1 MRKTFSYLLICIAA
15 ALSIPLIN
23 AASAAPIATVKPPPN
38 IVLLLADDLGFSD
51 LASYGSEINT
61 PNLSTLARQGVQFSN
76 FHVAANCAPTRAMLM
91 TGVNNHRAGVG
102 NIIEMIPDEF
112 LDSPAYQG
120 TLSTNT
126 VTVATL
132 LRDAGYH
139 TYMAGKW
146 HLGHS
151 PKLLPSARG
160 YERTVALADSGAD
173 NWEQKPYLPIYEQA
187 NWFAD
192 GERFEL
198 PDDFYSSRFLVD
210 KIIEFIDSNS
220 GSKAPFFAYLPFQ
233 AVHIPVQA
241 PQSFIDRYDG
251 KYDEG
256 WEVLRSRRHKAAQAL
271 GLVPENSAMEP
282 MASTESWQNLEPKT
296 KRYQAKRMAVYAAM
310 VEAMDFHIG
319 RLIQHLKDTG
329 RYKNTIFIFASDNG
343 SEGSEGSGAG
353 VEPVAMNNLML
364 SLMDYNDDY
373 ETLGLKGSYGTI
385 GPNFASAAASPLGY
399 YKFYVGEG
407 GLRVPLIIA
416 GEPLTLSAPN
426 SIIDA
431 FSYAT
436 DIVPTILQLT
446 GTANPAGRYN
456 GRAVEPIVGRS
467 VVPLL
472 QGRAQR
478 IYGDDDA
485 VGYELNGHRA
495 LFLGDH
501 KIVYNRP
508 PIGDGIWHLYNIAI
522 DPGETED
529 LKEQQPQRFARMQ
542 SLYEQFVV
550 EHGVLP
556 VAEDF
561 DPQQVIFAGLVRDR
575 FGGYLIALFCVV
587 IALLAFGLYR
597 KRRLRVR

>member
-61 PNLSTLARQGVQFSN
+61 PNLSTLAHQGVQFSN

-151 PKLLPSARG
+151 PELLPSARG

-220 GSKAPFFAYLPFQ
+220 DSKAPFFAYLPFQ

-329 RYKNTIFIFASDNG
+329 RYNNTIFIFASDN
-343 SEGSEGSGAG
+343 GSEGSGAG

-416 GEPLTLSAPN
+416 GEPLTLSTPN

-446 GTANPAGRYN
+446 GTANPEGRYN

-561 DPQQVIFAGLVRDR
+561 DPQQVMFAGLVRDR

>member
-1 MRKTFSYLLICIAA
+1 MF
-15 ALSIPLIN
+15 
-23 AASAAPIATVKPPPN
+23 
-38 IVLLLADDLGFSD
+38 
-51 LASYGSEINT
+51 
-61 PNLSTLARQGVQFSN
+61 
-76 FHVAANCAPTRAMLM
+76 
-91 TGVNNHRAGVG
+91 
-102 NIIEMIPDEF
+102 
-112 LDSPAYQG
+112 
-120 TLSTNT
+120 
-126 VTVATL
+126 
-132 LRDAGYH
+132 
-139 TYMAGKW
+139 
-146 HLGHS
+146 
-151 PKLLPSARG
+151 
-160 YERTVALADSGAD
+160 
-173 NWEQKPYLPIYEQA
+173 
-187 NWFAD
+187 
-192 GERFEL
+192 
-198 PDDFYSSRFLVD
+198 D
-210 KIIEFIDSNS
+210 KIIGFIDSNA
-220 GSKAPFFAYLPFQ
+220 GSEAPFFAYLPFQ

-241 PQSFIDRYDG
+241 PQSFIDRYEG
-251 KYDEG
+251 VYDDG
-256 WEVLRSRRHKAAQAL
+256 WEVLRTKRYKAAQAL
-271 GLVPENSAMEP
+271 GLVPANSAMEP

-329 RYKNTIFIFASDNG
+329 HYDNTIFIFASDNG
-343 SEGSEGSGAG
+343 SEGSGAG
-353 VEPVAMNNLML
+353 LEPAPANNLML

-416 GEPLTLSAPN
+416 GQPLTLSDPN

-446 GTANPAGRYN
+446 GTPNPAGRYN
-456 GRAVEPIVGRS
+456 DKAIEPIVGRS

-472 QGRAQR
+472 QGQAQR
-478 IYGDDDA
+478 IYGSDDA
-485 VGYELNGHRA
+485 IGYELNGHRA

-522 DPGETED
+522 DPSETND
-529 LKEQQPQRFARMQ
+529 LREQQPQRFARMQ
-542 SLYEQFVV
+542 ALYEQFVV

-561 DPQQVIFAGLVRDR
+561 DPQQVMFARLVRDR
-575 FGGYLIALFCVV
+575 FGGYLIAMICVV
-587 IALLAFGLYR
+587 VALVAFGFYR
-597 KRRLRVR
+597 RRRLRTR

>member
-329 RYKNTIFIFASDNG
+329 RYNNTIFIFASDN
-343 SEGSEGSGAG
+343 GSEGSGAG

>member
-1 MRKTFSYLLICIAA
+1 MRIQLLWLLGGCLA
-15 ALSIPLIN
+15 ALSAP
-23 AASAAPIATVKPPPN
+23 SATATPPNNSSADAPPPN

-51 LASYGSEINT
+51 LASYGGEINT
-61 PNLSTLARQGVQFSN
+61 PNLDTMARQGVRFSN

-112 LDSPAYQG
+112 LDSPSYQG
-120 TLSTNT
+120 TLSTDT
-126 VTVATL
+126 VTIATL

-151 PKLLPSARG
+151 PELLPSARG
-160 YERTVALADSGAD
+160 FDRTTALADSGAD

-192 GERFEL
+192 GERFDL

-210 KIIEFIDSNS
+210 KIIGFIDSNA
-220 GSKAPFFAYLPFQ
+220 GSEAPFFAYLPFQ

-241 PQSFIDRYDG
+241 PQSFIDRYEG
-251 KYDEG
+251 VYDDG
-256 WEVLRSRRHKAAQAL
+256 WEVLRTKRYKAAQAL
-271 GLVPENSAMEP
+271 GLVPANSAMEP

-329 RYKNTIFIFASDNG
+329 HYDNTIFIFASDNG
-343 SEGSEGSGAG
+343 SEGSGAG
-353 VEPVAMNNLML
+353 VEPAPANNLML

-385 GPNFASAAASPLGY
+385 GPNFASAAASPLGF

-416 GEPLTLSAPN
+416 GEPLTLSDPN

-446 GTANPAGRYN
+446 GTPNPAGRYN
-456 GRAVEPIVGRS
+456 DRAVEPIVGRS

-472 QGRAQR
+472 QGQAQR
-478 IYGDDDA
+478 IYGNDDA
-485 VGYELNGHRA
+485 IGYELNGHRA

-522 DPGETED
+522 DPGETND
-529 LKEQQPQRFARMQ
+529 LREQQPQRFARMQ
-542 SLYEQFVV
+542 ALYEQFVV

-561 DPQQVIFAGLVRDR
+561 DPQQVMFARLVRDG
-575 FGGYLIALFCVV
+575 FGGYLIAMICVV
-587 IALLAFGLYR
+587 VALVAFGFYCR
-597 KRRLRVR
+597 RRLRTR

>member
-220 GSKAPFFAYLPFQ
+220 DSKAPFFAYLPFQ

-329 RYKNTIFIFASDNG
+329 RYNNTIFIFASDN
-343 SEGSEGSGAG
+343 GSEGSGAG

-561 DPQQVIFAGLVRDR
+561 DPQQVMFAGLVRDR

-597 KRRLRVR
+597 ERRLRVR

>member
-220 GSKAPFFAYLPFQ
+220 DSKAPFFAYLPFQ

-329 RYKNTIFIFASDNG
+329 RYNNTIFIFASDN
-343 SEGSEGSGAG
+343 GSEGSGAG

-416 GEPLTLSAPN
+416 GEPLTLSTPN

-446 GTANPAGRYN
+446 GTANPEGRYN

-561 DPQQVIFAGLVRDR
+561 DPQQVMFAGLVRDR

>member
-1 MRKTFSYLLICIAA
+1 MRKTFSYLLICLVA
-15 ALSIPLIN
+15 ALGTPLIN
-23 AASAAPIATVKPPPN
+23 AAPAAPIATVKPPPN

-61 PNLSTLARQGVQFSN
+61 PNLSTLAHQGVQFSN

-282 MASTESWQNLEPKT
+282 MASTESWQNLEPNT

-329 RYKNTIFIFASDNG
+329 RYNNTIFIFASDN
-343 SEGSEGSGAG
+343 GSEGSGAG

-561 DPQQVIFAGLVRDR
+561 DPQQVMFAGLVRDR

>member
-1 MRKTFSYLLICIAA
+1 MRKTFSYLLICLVA
-15 ALSIPLIN
+15 ALGTPLIN
-23 AASAAPIATVKPPPN
+23 AAPAAPIATVKPPPN

-61 PNLSTLARQGVQFSN
+61 PNLSTLAHQGVQFSN

-151 PKLLPSARG
+151 PELLPSARG

-282 MASTESWQNLEPKT
+282 MASTESWQNLEPNT

-329 RYKNTIFIFASDNG
+329 RYNNTIFIFASDN
-343 SEGSEGSGAG
+343 GSEGSGAG

-542 SLYEQFVV
+542 SLYEQFVA

-561 DPQQVIFAGLVRDR
+561 DPQQVMFAGLVRDR

>member
-1 MRKTFSYLLICIAA
+1 MRKTFSYLLICIVA
-15 ALSIPLIN
+15 ALSISLIN

-220 GSKAPFFAYLPFQ
+220 DSKAPFFAYLPFQ

-329 RYKNTIFIFASDNG
+329 RYNNTIFIFASDN
-343 SEGSEGSGAG
+343 GSEGSGAG

-561 DPQQVIFAGLVRDR
+561 DPQQVMFAGLVRDR

>member
-23 AASAAPIATVKPPPN
+23 AASAAPIATIKPPPN

-256 WEVLRSRRHKAAQAL
+256 WEVLRSRRHKAAKAL

-329 RYKNTIFIFASDNG
+329 RYNNTIFIFASDN
-343 SEGSEGSGAG
+343 GSEGSGAG

-561 DPQQVIFAGLVRDR
+561 DPQQVMFAGLVRDR

>member
-1 MRKTFSYLLICIAA
+1 MR
-15 ALSIPLIN
+15 IPLLWLVSCFVMASSAPSLN
-23 AASAAPIATVKPPPN
+23 AATKQDTASQTQRPN

-51 LASYGSEINT
+51 LASYGSEIST
-61 PNLSTLARQGVQFSN
+61 PALDNLARRGVRFSN

-112 LDSPAYQG
+112 RKSPAYQG

-151 PKLLPSARG
+151 PELLPSARG
-160 YERTVALADSGAD
+160 FDRTTALADSGAD

-192 GERFEL
+192 GERFNL

-210 KIIEFIDSNS
+210 KIIKFIDSNPS
-220 GSKAPFFAYLPFQ
+220 SEAPFFAYLPFQ

-241 PQSFIDRYDG
+241 PQSFIDRYKG
-251 KYDEG
+251 VYDDG
-256 WEVLRSRRHKAAQAL
+256 WEVLRIKRYEAAQAL

-282 MASTESWQNLEPKT
+282 MASTESWQNLEPET
-296 KRYQAKRMAVYAAM
+296 KRYQAKRMEVYAAM
-310 VEAMDFHIG
+310 VEAMDFHTG
-319 RLIQHLKDTG
+319 RLIQHLKNTG
-329 RYKNTIFIFASDNG
+329 HYENTIFIFASDNG
-343 SEGSEGSGAG
+343 SEGSGAG
-353 VEPVAMNNLML
+353 VESAPANNLML

-416 GEPLTLSAPN
+416 GEPLNLSDPN

-446 GTANPAGRYN
+446 GVPQPNGRYN
-456 GRAVEPIVGRS
+456 SREVEPIVGRS
-467 VVPLL
+467 MVPLL
-472 QGRAQR
+472 QGQAER

-485 VGYELNGHRA
+485 IGYELNGHRA

-508 PIGDGIWHLYNIAI
+508 PIGDGVWHLYNIAT
-522 DPGETED
+522 DPGETQD
-529 LKEQQPQRFARMQ
+529 LRELQPQRFARMQ
-542 SLYEQFVV
+542 ALYEQFVV

-561 DPQQVIFAGLVRDR
+561 DPQQVMFARLVRDR
-575 FGGYLIALFCVV
+575 FGGYLIALVCVV
-587 IALLAFGLYR
+587 VALVAFGFYR
-597 KRRLRVR
+597 RRRLRTHQVN

>member
-1 MRKTFSYLLICIAA
+1 MRKTFSYLLICIVA

-220 GSKAPFFAYLPFQ
+220 DSKAPFFAYLPFQ

-329 RYKNTIFIFASDNG
+329 RYNNTIFIFASDN
-343 SEGSEGSGAG
+343 GSEGSGAG

-561 DPQQVIFAGLVRDR
+561 DPQQVMFAALIRDR

>member
-220 GSKAPFFAYLPFQ
+220 DSKAPFFAYLPFQ

-329 RYKNTIFIFASDNG
+329 RYNNTIFIFASDN
-343 SEGSEGSGAG
+343 GSEGSGAG

-542 SLYEQFVV
+542 SLYEQFVF

-561 DPQQVIFAGLVRDR
+561 DPQQVMFAGLVRDR

>member
-220 GSKAPFFAYLPFQ
+220 DSKAPFFAYLPFQ

-241 PQSFIDRYDG
+241 PPSFIDRYDG

-329 RYKNTIFIFASDNG
+329 RYNNTIFIFASDN
-343 SEGSEGSGAG
+343 GSEGSGAG

>member
-23 AASAAPIATVKPPPN
+23 AASAAPIATIKPPPN

-220 GSKAPFFAYLPFQ
+220 DSKAPFFAYLPFQ

-329 RYKNTIFIFASDNG
+329 RYNNTIFIFASDN
-343 SEGSEGSGAG
+343 GSEGSGAG

-364 SLMDYNDDY
+364 SLMEYNDDY

-561 DPQQVIFAGLVRDR
+561 DPQQVMFAGLVRDR

>member
-23 AASAAPIATVKPPPN
+23 AASAAPIATIKPPPN

-220 GSKAPFFAYLPFQ
+220 DSKAPFFAYLPFQ

-329 RYKNTIFIFASDNG
+329 RYNNTIFIFASDN
-343 SEGSEGSGAG
+343 GSEGSGAG

>member
-1 MRKTFSYLLICIAA
+1 MAVSTPSL
-15 ALSIPLIN
+15 
-23 AASAAPIATVKPPPN
+23 SAAPEQDTVTETQPPN

-51 LASYGSEINT
+51 LASYGSEIST
-61 PNLSTLARQGVQFSN
+61 PTLDILASQGVRFSN

-102 NIIEMIPDEF
+102 NIIEMIPDKF
-112 LDSPAYQG
+112 RGSPSYQG

-146 HLGHS
+146 HLGQS
-151 PKLLPSARG
+151 PELLPSARG

-173 NWEQKPYLPIYEQA
+173 NWEQKPYMPIYDQA

-192 GERFEL
+192 GERFDL
-198 PDDFYSSRFLVD
+198 PEDFYSSRFLID
-210 KIIEFIDSNS
+210 KIIEFVDSNAES
-220 GSKAPFFAYLPFQ
+220 DAPFFAYVPFQ

-241 PQSFIDRYDG
+241 PQAFIDRYEDTY
-251 KYDEG
+251 KDG
-256 WEVLRSRRHKAAQAL
+256 WEVLRARRYQAAKTL
-271 GLVPENSAMEP
+271 GLVPENSTVEP
-282 MASTESWQNLEPKT
+282 MASTQSWQNLEPET

-319 RLIQHLKDTG
+319 RLIQHLKDTD
-329 RYKNTIFIFASDNG
+329 RYDNTIFIFASDNG
-343 SEGSEGSGAG
+343 SEGAG
-353 VEPVAMNNLML
+353 INIESNLVNDLML
-364 SLMDYNDDY
+364 SLIDYNDDY
-373 ETLGLKGSYGTI
+373 ETLGLKGSFNTI
-385 GPNFASAAASPLGY
+385 GPNFASAAASPLSF

-416 GEPLTLSAPN
+416 GEPLNLSDPN

-436 DIVPTILQLT
+436 DIVPTILQMT
-446 GTANPAGRYN
+446 GVPQPNGRYN
-456 GRAVEPIVGRS
+456 GREVEPIVGRS

-472 QGRAQR
+472 EGQTQR

-485 VGYELNGHRA
+485 IGYELNGHRA

-508 PIGDGIWHLYNIAI
+508 PIGDGVWHLYNIAT
-522 DPGETED
+522 DPGETQD
-529 LKEQQPQRFARMQ
+529 LRDQQPQRFAHMQ
-542 SLYEQFVV
+542 ALYEQFVV

-561 DPQQVIFAGLVRDR
+561 DPQQVMVSRMMRDR
-575 FGGYLIALFCVV
+575 FGGYLIALVCVV
-587 IALLAFGLYR
+587 VALVAFGFYR
-597 KRRLRVR
+597 RRRLRTH

>member
-23 AASAAPIATVKPPPN
+23 AASAAPIATIKPPPN

-151 PKLLPSARG
+151 PELLPSARG

-220 GSKAPFFAYLPFQ
+220 DSKAPFFAYLPFQ

-329 RYKNTIFIFASDNG
+329 RYNNTIFIFASDN
-343 SEGSEGSGAG
+343 GSEGSGAG

-561 DPQQVIFAGLVRDR
+561 DPQQVMFAGLVRDR

>member
-1 MRKTFSYLLICIAA
+1 MRIQLLWLLGGCLA
-15 ALSIPLIN
+15 ALSAP
-23 AASAAPIATVKPPPN
+23 SATATPPNNSSADAPPPN

-51 LASYGSEINT
+51 LASYGGEINT
-61 PNLSTLARQGVQFSN
+61 PNLDTMARQGVRFSN

-220 GSKAPFFAYLPFQ
+220 DSKAPFFAYLPFQ

-329 RYKNTIFIFASDNG
+329 RYNNTIFIFASDN
-343 SEGSEGSGAG
+343 GSEGSGAG

-416 GEPLTLSAPN
+416 GEPLTLSTPN

-446 GTANPAGRYN
+446 GTPNPAGRYN
-456 GRAVEPIVGRS
+456 DRAVEPIVGRS

-472 QGRAQR
+472 QGQAQR
-478 IYGDDDA
+478 IYGNDDA
-485 VGYELNGHRA
+485 IGYELNGHRA

-522 DPGETED
+522 DPGETND
-529 LKEQQPQRFARMQ
+529 LREQQPQRFARMQ
-542 SLYEQFVV
+542 ALYEQFVV

-561 DPQQVIFAGLVRDR
+561 DPQQVMFARLVRDR
-575 FGGYLIALFCVV
+575 FGGYLIAMICVV
-587 IALLAFGLYR
+587 VALVAFGFYCR
-597 KRRLRVR
+597 RRLRTR

>member
-23 AASAAPIATVKPPPN
+23 AASAAPIATIKPPPN

-220 GSKAPFFAYLPFQ
+220 DSKAPFFAYLPFQ

-329 RYKNTIFIFASDNG
+329 RYNNTIFIFASDN
-343 SEGSEGSGAG
+343 GSEGSGAG

-561 DPQQVIFAGLVRDR
+561 DPQQVMFAGLVRDR

>member
-319 RLIQHLKDTG
+319 RIIQHLKDTG
-329 RYKNTIFIFASDNG
+329 RYNNTIFIFASDN
-343 SEGSEGSGAG
+343 GSEGSGAG

-561 DPQQVIFAGLVRDR
+561 DPQQVMFAGLVRDR

>member
-1 MRKTFSYLLICIAA
+1 MRIQLLWLLGGCLA
-15 ALSIPLIN
+15 ALSAP
-23 AASAAPIATVKPPPN
+23 SATATPPNNSSADAPPPN

-51 LASYGSEINT
+51 LASYGGEINT
-61 PNLSTLARQGVQFSN
+61 PNLDTMARQGVRFSN

-112 LDSPAYQG
+112 LDSPSYQG
-120 TLSTNT
+120 TLSTDT
-126 VTVATL
+126 VTIATL

-151 PKLLPSARG
+151 PELLPSARG
-160 YERTVALADSGAD
+160 FDRTVALADSGAD
-173 NWEQKPYLPIYEQA
+173 NWAQKPYLPIYEQA

-192 GERFEL
+192 GERFDL
-198 PDDFYSSRFLVD
+198 PDDFYSSRYLID
-210 KIIEFIDSNS
+210 KTIEFIESNAES
-220 GSKAPFFAYLPFQ
+220 DTPFFAYVPFQ

-241 PQSFIDRYDG
+241 PQSFIDRYEG
-251 KYDEG
+251 VYDDG
-256 WEVLRSRRHKAAQAL
+256 WEVLRTKRYKSAQAL
-271 GLVPENSAMEP
+271 GLVPANSAMEP
-282 MASTESWQNLEPKT
+282 MASTESWQNLEPET

-319 RLIQHLKDTG
+319 RLIQHLKETG
-329 RYKNTIFIFASDNG
+329 RYDNTIFIFASDNG
-343 SEGSEGSGAG
+343 SEGSGAG
-353 VEPVAMNNLML
+353 VEPAPANNLML

-416 GEPLTLSAPN
+416 GEPLTLSDPN

-446 GTANPAGRYN
+446 GTPNPAGRYN
-456 GRAVEPIVGRS
+456 DRAVEPIVGRS

-472 QGRAQR
+472 QGQAQR
-478 IYGDDDA
+478 IYGNDDA
-485 VGYELNGHRA
+485 IGYELNGHRA

-522 DPGETED
+522 DPGETND
-529 LKEQQPQRFARMQ
+529 LREQQPQRFARMQ
-542 SLYEQFVV
+542 ALYEQFVV

-561 DPQQVIFAGLVRDR
+561 DPQQVMFARLVRDR
-575 FGGYLIALFCVV
+575 FGGYLIAMICVV
-587 IALLAFGLYR
+587 VALVAFGFYR
-597 KRRLRVR
+597 RRRLRTR

>member
-220 GSKAPFFAYLPFQ
+220 DSKAPFFAYLPFQ

-329 RYKNTIFIFASDNG
+329 RYNNTIFIFASDN
-343 SEGSEGSGAG
+343 GSEGSGAG

-561 DPQQVIFAGLVRDR
+561 DPQQVMFAALIRDR

>member
-220 GSKAPFFAYLPFQ
+220 DSKAPFFAYLPFQ

-329 RYKNTIFIFASDNG
+329 RYNNTIFIFASDN
-343 SEGSEGSGAG
+343 GSEGSGAG

>member
-61 PNLSTLARQGVQFSN
+61 PSLSTLARQGVQFSN

-220 GSKAPFFAYLPFQ
+220 DSKAPFFAYLPFQ

-329 RYKNTIFIFASDNG
+329 RYNNTIFIFASDN
-343 SEGSEGSGAG
+343 GSEGSGAG

>member
-1 MRKTFSYLLICIAA
+1 MRIQLLWLLGGCLA
-15 ALSIPLIN
+15 ALSAP
-23 AASAAPIATVKPPPN
+23 SATATPPNNSSADAPPPN

-51 LASYGSEINT
+51 LASYGGEINT
-61 PNLSTLARQGVQFSN
+61 PNLDTMARQGVRFSN

-112 LDSPAYQG
+112 LDSPSYQG
-120 TLSTNT
+120 TLSTDT
-126 VTVATL
+126 VTIATL

-151 PKLLPSARG
+151 PELLPSARG
-160 YERTVALADSGAD
+160 FDRTTALADSGAD

-192 GERFEL
+192 GERFDL

-210 KIIEFIDSNS
+210 KIIGFIDSNA
-220 GSKAPFFAYLPFQ
+220 GSEAPFFAYLPFQ

-241 PQSFIDRYDG
+241 PQSFIDRYEG
-251 KYDEG
+251 VYDDG
-256 WEVLRSRRHKAAQAL
+256 WEVLRTKRYKAAQAL
-271 GLVPENSAMEP
+271 GLVPANSAMEP

-329 RYKNTIFIFASDNG
+329 HYDNTIFIFASDNG
-343 SEGSEGSGAG
+343 SEGSGAG
-353 VEPVAMNNLML
+353 VEPAPANNLML

-416 GEPLTLSAPN
+416 GEPLTLSDPN

-446 GTANPAGRYN
+446 GTPNPAGRYN
-456 GRAVEPIVGRS
+456 DRAVEPIVGRS

-472 QGRAQR
+472 QGQAQR
-478 IYGDDDA
+478 IYGNDDA
-485 VGYELNGHRA
+485 IGYELNGHRA

-522 DPGETED
+522 DPGETND
-529 LKEQQPQRFARMQ
+529 LREQQPQRFARMQ
-542 SLYEQFVV
+542 ALYEQFVV

-561 DPQQVIFAGLVRDR
+561 DPQQVMFARLVRDR
-575 FGGYLIALFCVV
+575 FGGYLIAMICVV
-587 IALLAFGLYR
+587 VALVAFGFYCR
-597 KRRLRVR
+597 RRLRTR

>member
-220 GSKAPFFAYLPFQ
+220 DSKAPFFAYLPFQ

-319 RLIQHLKDTG
+319 RIIQHLKDTG
-329 RYKNTIFIFASDNG
+329 RYNNTIFIFASDN
-343 SEGSEGSGAG
+343 GSEGSGAG

-561 DPQQVIFAGLVRDR
+561 DPQQVMFAGLVRDR

>member
-1 MRKTFSYLLICIAA
+1 LRKTFSYLLICIVA

-23 AASAAPIATVKPPPN
+23 AASAAPIATIKPPPN

-220 GSKAPFFAYLPFQ
+220 DSKAPFFAYLPFQ

-329 RYKNTIFIFASDNG
+329 RYNNTIFIFASDN
-343 SEGSEGSGAG
+343 GSEGSGAG

-561 DPQQVIFAGLVRDR
+561 DPQQVMFAGLVRDR

>member
-1 MRKTFSYLLICIAA
+1 MRIQLLWLLGGCLA
-15 ALSIPLIN
+15 ALSAP
-23 AASAAPIATVKPPPN
+23 SATATPPNNSSADAPPPN

-51 LASYGSEINT
+51 LASYGGEINT
-61 PNLSTLARQGVQFSN
+61 PNLDTMARQGVRFSN

-112 LDSPAYQG
+112 LDSPSYQG
-120 TLSTNT
+120 TLSTDT
-126 VTVATL
+126 VTIATL

-151 PKLLPSARG
+151 PELLPSARG
-160 YERTVALADSGAD
+160 FDRTTALADSGAD

-192 GERFEL
+192 GERFDL

-210 KIIEFIDSNS
+210 KIIGFIDSNA
-220 GSKAPFFAYLPFQ
+220 GSEAPFFAYLPFQ

-241 PQSFIDRYDG
+241 PQSFIDRYEG
-251 KYDEG
+251 VYDDG
-256 WEVLRSRRHKAAQAL
+256 WEVLRTKRYKAAQAL
-271 GLVPENSAMEP
+271 GLVPANSAMEP

-329 RYKNTIFIFASDNG
+329 HYDNTIFIFASDNG
-343 SEGSEGSGAG
+343 SEGSGAG
-353 VEPVAMNNLML
+353 LEPAPANNLML

-416 GEPLTLSAPN
+416 GQPLTLSDPN

-446 GTANPAGRYN
+446 GTPNPAGRYN
-456 GRAVEPIVGRS
+456 DKAIEPIVGRS

-472 QGRAQR
+472 QGQAQR
-478 IYGDDDA
+478 IYGNDDA
-485 VGYELNGHRA
+485 IGYELNGHRA

-522 DPGETED
+522 DPSETND
-529 LKEQQPQRFARMQ
+529 LREQQPQRFARMQ
-542 SLYEQFVV
+542 ALYEQFVV

-561 DPQQVIFAGLVRDR
+561 DPQQVMFARLVRDR
-575 FGGYLIALFCVV
+575 FGGYLIAMICVV
-587 IALLAFGLYR
+587 VALVAFGFYR
-597 KRRLRVR
+597 RRRLRTR

>member
-1 MRKTFSYLLICIAA
+1 MRTTIVWLFSCFVMAVSTPSL
-15 ALSIPLIN
+15 
-23 AASAAPIATVKPPPN
+23 SAAPEQDTVTETQPPN

-51 LASYGSEINT
+51 LASYGSEIST
-61 PNLSTLARQGVQFSN
+61 PTLDILASQGVRFSN

-102 NIIEMIPDEF
+102 NIIEMIPDKF
-112 LDSPAYQG
+112 RGSPSYQG

-146 HLGHS
+146 HLGQS
-151 PKLLPSARG
+151 PELLPSARG

-173 NWEQKPYLPIYEQA
+173 NWEQKPYMPIYDQA

-192 GERFEL
+192 GERFDL
-198 PDDFYSSRFLVD
+198 PEDFYSSRFIID
-210 KIIEFIDSNS
+210 KIIEFVDSNAES
-220 GSKAPFFAYLPFQ
+220 DAPFFAYVPFQ

-241 PQSFIDRYDG
+241 PQAFIDRYEDTY
-251 KYDEG
+251 KDG
-256 WEVLRSRRHKAAQAL
+256 WEVLRARRYQAAKTL
-271 GLVPENSAMEP
+271 GLVPENSTVEP
-282 MASTESWQNLEPKT
+282 MASTQSWQNLEPET

-319 RLIQHLKDTG
+319 RLIQHLKDTD
-329 RYKNTIFIFASDNG
+329 RYDNTIFIFASDNG
-343 SEGSEGSGAG
+343 SEGAG
-353 VEPVAMNNLML
+353 INIESNLVNDLML
-364 SLMDYNDDY
+364 SLIDYNDDY
-373 ETLGLKGSYGTI
+373 ETLGLKGSFNTI
-385 GPNFASAAASPLGY
+385 GPNFASAAASPLSF

-416 GEPLTLSAPN
+416 GEPLNLSDPN

-436 DIVPTILQLT
+436 DIVPTILQMT
-446 GTANPAGRYN
+446 GVPQPNGRYN
-456 GRAVEPIVGRS
+456 GREVEPIVGRS

-472 QGRAQR
+472 EGQTQR

-485 VGYELNGHRA
+485 IGYELNGHRA

-508 PIGDGIWHLYNIAI
+508 PIGDGVWHLYNIAT
-522 DPGETED
+522 DPGETQD
-529 LKEQQPQRFARMQ
+529 LRDQQPQRFAHMQ
-542 SLYEQFVV
+542 ALYEQFVV

-561 DPQQVIFAGLVRDR
+561 DPQQVMVSRMMRDR
-575 FGGYLIALFCVV
+575 FGGYLIALVCVV
-587 IALLAFGLYR
+587 VALVAFGFYR
-597 KRRLRVR
+597 RRRLRTH

>member
-220 GSKAPFFAYLPFQ
+220 DSKAPFFAYLPFQ

-282 MASTESWQNLEPKT
+282 MASTESWQNLEPNT

-329 RYKNTIFIFASDNG
+329 RYNNTIFIFASDN
-343 SEGSEGSGAG
+343 GSEGSGAG

-561 DPQQVIFAGLVRDR
+561 DPQQVMFAGLVRDR